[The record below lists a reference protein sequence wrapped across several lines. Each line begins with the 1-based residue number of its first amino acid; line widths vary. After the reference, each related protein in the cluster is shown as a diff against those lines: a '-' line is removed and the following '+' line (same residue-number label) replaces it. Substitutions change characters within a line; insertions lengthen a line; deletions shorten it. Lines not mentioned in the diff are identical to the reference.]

1 MIRVFIADDHP
12 LTRRGIK
19 QTLDDAGDILV
30 CGEASS
36 GREVMKAVTQID
48 FDVLVL
54 DVVMPDGGGI
64 EVLNQLK
71 NYSID
76 FYSIVLSM
84 YPEEQYALRALKAG
98 ASGYLTKDSIPEEL
112 IVAIRKVASGG
123 KFITSSLAESLA
135 LEIYGEKSADPHEI
149 LSNREYQVMYLIAS
163 GRTLTEI
170 ANELSLS
177 IKTISTY
184 RARILDKLGLRN
196 TTDIIRYAFKNK
208 IVE

>member
-12 LTRRGIK
+12 LTRMGVK
-19 QTLDDAGDILV
+19 QTLDDAGDILI

-36 GREVMKAVTQID
+36 GREVMKAVMQID

-54 DVVMPDGGGI
+54 DVAMPDGGGF

-71 NYSID
+71 ECSLD
-76 FYSIVLSM
+76 FYTIVLSM

-123 KFITSSLAESLA
+123 KFITSSLAERLA
-135 LEIYGEKSADPHEI
+135 FEISGEKSADPHEI
-149 LSNREYQVMYLIAS
+149 LSNREYQVMCLLAS
-163 GRTLTEI
+163 GRTVTEI
-170 ANELSLS
+170 ANELSIS
-177 IKTISTY
+177 IKTVSTY
-184 RARILDKLGLRN
+184 RTRILGKLGLRN
-196 TTDIIRYAFKNK
+196 TADIIRYALQNK

>member
-12 LTRRGIK
+12 LTRKGIK
-19 QTLDDAGDILV
+19 QTLDDATDIRV
-30 CGEASS
+30 CGEAGS
-36 GREVMKAVTQID
+36 GREVMKAVMEID

-54 DVVMPDGGGI
+54 DVVMPDGGGF
-64 EVLNQLK
+64 EVLDQLK
-71 NYSID
+71 SNNLDLYTI
-76 FYSIVLSM
+76 ILSM

-123 KFITSSLAESLA
+123 KFVTSSLAERLA
-135 LEIYGEKSADPHEI
+135 SEISGEISADPHEI
-149 LSNREYQVMYLIAS
+149 LSNREFQVMCLLAS
-163 GRTLTEI
+163 GRTVTEI
-170 ANELSLS
+170 ANELSIS

-196 TTDIIRYAFKNK
+196 TAGIIRYALQNK

>member
-12 LTRRGIK
+12 LTRKGVK
-19 QTLDDAGDILV
+19 QTLEDAGDILV

-36 GREVMKAVTQID
+36 GREVMTAVMQID

-54 DVVMPDGGGI
+54 DVVMPDGGGF
-64 EVLNQLK
+64 EVLNQIK
-71 NYSID
+71 NLSSD
-76 FYSIVLSM
+76 FYTIILSM

-123 KFITSSLAESLA
+123 KFITSSLAERLA
-135 LEIYGEKSADPHEI
+135 FEISGEKSADPHEV
-149 LSNREYQVMYLIAS
+149 LSDREYQVMYLIAS

-177 IKTISTY
+177 VKTISTY
-184 RARILDKLGLRN
+184 RARILQKLDLRN
-196 TTDIIRYAFKNK
+196 TVEIIRYALQNK

>member
-12 LTRRGIK
+12 LTRKGIK

-30 CGEASS
+30 CGEAGT
-36 GREVMKAVTQID
+36 GREVMNAVMQID

-54 DVVMPDGGGI
+54 DVVMPDGGGF
-64 EVLNQLK
+64 EVLDQLK
-71 NYSID
+71 SYSLD
-76 FYSIVLSM
+76 FYTIVLSM

-98 ASGYLTKDSIPEEL
+98 ASGYLTKDKVPEEL
-112 IVAIRKVASGG
+112 IVAIRKVVTGG
-123 KFITSSLAESLA
+123 KFITSSLAERLA
-135 LEIYGEKSADPHEI
+135 FEISGEKSEDPHEI
-149 LSNREYQVMYLIAS
+149 LSNREFQVMYLIAS

-184 RARILDKLGLRN
+184 RTRILKKLGLRN
-196 TTDIIRYAFKNK
+196 TTEIIRYAFKNK

>member
-12 LTRRGIK
+12 LTRKGIK
-19 QTLDDAGDILV
+19 QTLDDARDILV
-30 CGEASS
+30 CGEAGS
-36 GREVMKAVTQID
+36 GREVMKAVMQID

-54 DVVMPDGGGI
+54 DVVMPYGGGF
-64 EVLNQLK
+64 EVLDQLK
-71 NYSID
+71 SYSLD
-76 FYSIVLSM
+76 FYTIVLSM

-98 ASGYLTKDSIPEEL
+98 ASGYLTKDKVPEEL
-112 IVAIRKVASGG
+112 IVAIRKVVTGG
-123 KFITSSLAESLA
+123 KFITSSLAERLA
-135 LEIYGEKSADPHEI
+135 FEISGEKSEDPHEI
-149 LSNREYQVMYLIAS
+149 LSNREFQVMYLIAS

-184 RARILDKLGLRN
+184 RTRILKKLGLRN
-196 TTDIIRYAFKNK
+196 TTEIIRYAFKNK

>member
-12 LTRRGIK
+12 LTRKGIK

-30 CGEASS
+30 CGEAGT
-36 GREVMKAVTQID
+36 GREVIKAVMQID

-54 DVVMPDGGGI
+54 DVVMPDGGGF

-71 NYSID
+71 NNSLD
-76 FYSIVLSM
+76 FYTIVLSM

-112 IVAIRKVASGG
+112 IVAIRKVATGG
-123 KFITSSLAESLA
+123 KFITSSLAERLA
-135 LEIYGEKSADPHEI
+135 FEISGEKSEDPRDI
-149 LSNREYQVMYLIAS
+149 LSNREYQVICLLAS
-163 GRTLTEI
+163 GRSATET

-184 RARILDKLGLRN
+184 RARILKKLGLRN
-196 TTDIIRYAFKNK
+196 TADIIRYALKNK
-208 IVE
+208 LVE

>member
-30 CGEASS
+30 CGEADS
-36 GREVMKAVTQID
+36 GREVMKAVMDID

-54 DVVMPDGGGI
+54 DVVMPDGGGF
-64 EVLNQLK
+64 EVLDQLK
-71 NYSID
+71 SYSLD
-76 FYSIVLSM
+76 FYTIVLSM

-98 ASGYLTKDSIPEEL
+98 ASGYLTKDKVPEEL
-112 IVAIRKVASGG
+112 IVAIRKVVTGG
-123 KFITSSLAESLA
+123 KFITSSLAERLA
-135 LEIYGEKSADPHEI
+135 FEISGEKSEDPHEI
-149 LSNREYQVMYLIAS
+149 LSNREFQVMYLIAS

-184 RARILDKLGLRN
+184 RTRILKKLGLRN
-196 TTDIIRYAFKNK
+196 TTEIIRYAFKNK

>member
-12 LTRRGIK
+12 LIRKGVK

-54 DVVMPDGGGI
+54 DVVMPDGGGF

-71 NYSID
+71 DYSLD
-76 FYSIVLSM
+76 FYTIVLSM

-123 KFITSSLAESLA
+123 KFITSSLAERLA
-135 LEIYGEKSADPHEI
+135 LEFSGEISEDPHEI
-149 LSNREYQVMYLIAS
+149 LSNREFQVMYLLAS

-184 RARILDKLGLRN
+184 RARILEKLGLRN
-196 TTDIIRYAFKNK
+196 TAEIIRYALQNK

>member
-12 LTRRGIK
+12 LIRKGIK

-30 CGEASS
+30 CGEAGS
-36 GREVMKAVTQID
+36 GGEVMKAVMQID

-54 DVVMPDGGGI
+54 DVVMPDGGGL

-71 NYSID
+71 KYSFD
-76 FYSIVLSM
+76 FYTIVLSM

-112 IVAIRKVASGG
+112 IVAIRKVATGG
-123 KFITSSLAESLA
+123 KFITSSLAERLA
-135 LEIYGEKSADPHEI
+135 SEISGEKSAHPHET
-149 LSNREYQVMYLIAS
+149 LSTREYQVMCLLAS

-170 ANELSLS
+170 AYELSLS
-177 IKTISTY
+177 NKTISTY

-196 TTDIIRYAFKNK
+196 TAEIIRYALQNK
-208 IVE
+208 LVE